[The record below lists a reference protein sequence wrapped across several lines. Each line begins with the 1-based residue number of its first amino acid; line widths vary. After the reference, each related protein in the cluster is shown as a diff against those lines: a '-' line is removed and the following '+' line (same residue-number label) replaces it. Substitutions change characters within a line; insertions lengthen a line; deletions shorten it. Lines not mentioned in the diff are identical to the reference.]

1 MTIKD
6 DFNGA
11 YYGLELVE
19 LEDLTNIVIP
29 TDTGIKVVILL
40 SASTVDFENASAE
53 ILNIDYSQNGGN
65 WSSDG
70 ETSVPGI
77 EYTIYRSARNVIRN
91 NPENLVAV
99 TIDVPSYEYTHESKT
114 YRQIEFKLHLTTEGG
129 SFIANLEELI
139 TQKGCHS

>member
-1 MTIKD
+1 MIIEN

-11 YYGLELVE
+11 YYGLEPIE

-29 TDTGIKVVILL
+29 TETGIKVVILL

-53 ILNIDYSQNGGN
+53 IIDVYYSQNGGN
-65 WSSDG
+65 WSSEG

-99 TIDVPSYEYTHESKT
+99 TIDVPNYEYTQESKA

-129 SFIANLEELI
+129 SFIANLDEYI
-139 TQKGCHS
+139 TQKGCSS